1 MFCSSCLQVVKR
13 EVIVY
18 GSQDAGPI
26 EALIAWALPFAQ
38 RYLRQIHPDMYNK
51 LEENRIRKQ
60 LKVLRCSVVD
70 QLFFRYS
77 LQFGRIQ
84 SRTRIESGCIL
95 EVCPK
100 PLWTIYV
107 NLRVILQIKETFS
120 WELVVLHPTPS
131 TFGKF
136 PGHPWR

>member
-1 MFCSSCLQVVKR
+1 MHVLTMFSPSCLQVVKR

-26 EALIAWALPFAQ
+26 EALIAWAVPFAQ

-60 LKVLRCSVVD
+60 LKALRCSVVD

-77 LQFGRIQ
+77 LQCGRIQ

-100 PLWTIYV
+100 PLWIMYV
-107 NLRVILQIKETFS
+107 NLKVIN
-120 WELVVLHPTPS
+120 
-131 TFGKF
+131 
-136 PGHPWR
+136 